1 MNERQQHRRR
11 VRDHLRQARKG
22 PAPTEDGCYHRILGI
37 HEMRA
42 DQTFQFA
49 AVRVSEA
56 DPKLDDKLV
65 MIQMAKDLLT
75 QALRI
80 DGYDPALSISIRAA
94 VQGEPPVFHWLGEF
108 FQSYGMFQQTYNVYG
123 TQETREKLEGLLGAH
138 EFANDAW
145 YDGYRGRGPDRVPL
159 PFAVRNTLAHPD
171 VENEITYSQVTRATE
186 ILGELVRLFGTPPQL
201 SPP

>member
-1 MNERQQHRRR
+1 
-11 VRDHLRQARKG
+11 
-22 PAPTEDGCYHRILGI
+22 
-37 HEMRA
+37 
-42 DQTFQFA
+42 
-49 AVRVSEA
+49 
-56 DPKLDDKLV
+56 

-108 FQSYGMFQQTYNVYG
+108 FQSYGIQQTYNVYG

-145 YDGYRGRGPDRVPL
+145 YDGYRGRMAVA
-159 PFAVRNTLAHPD
+159 PFMA
-171 VENEITYSQVTRATE
+171 
-186 ILGELVRLFGTPPQL
+186 
-201 SPP
+201 